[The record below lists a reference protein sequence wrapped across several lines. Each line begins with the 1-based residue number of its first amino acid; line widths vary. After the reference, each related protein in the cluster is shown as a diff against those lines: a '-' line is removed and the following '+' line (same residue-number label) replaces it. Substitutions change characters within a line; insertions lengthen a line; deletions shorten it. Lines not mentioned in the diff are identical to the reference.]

1 MSKTKIYKCPK
12 CSKKSFTETK
22 PNTFKCFACKH
33 SENLND
39 LEWNWFVPAI
49 AVGSLIGLFTIIIL
63 DVQVLSY
70 GSIPK
75 TGCRF

>member
-1 MSKTKIYKCPK
+1 MANNFDISFDYSLDTKSYT
-12 CSKKSFTETK
+12 SGGVTFT
-22 PNTFKCFACKH
+22 
-33 SENLND
+33 
-39 LEWNWFVPAI
+39 
-49 AVGSLIGLFTIIIL
+49 L